1 MMIPFVKRLQQIQRH
16 REYDRRSRTGQS
28 LDAQRMKKFIRLIC
42 MLFFTACSMH
52 RQKLTWRVKDMA
64 LERTPAVDLQ
74 GLNEQ
79 IVLTANWRLS
89 TLFRSW

>member
-1 MMIPFVKRLQQIQRH
+1 
-16 REYDRRSRTGQS
+16 
-28 LDAQRMKKFIRLIC
+28 
-42 MLFFTACSMH
+42 MLLFAACSMH
-52 RQKLTWRVKDMA
+52 RQKLAWRVKDVE

>member
-1 MMIPFVKRLQQIQRH
+1 
-16 REYDRRSRTGQS
+16 
-28 LDAQRMKKFIRLIC
+28 
-42 MLFFTACSMH
+42 MH
-52 RQKLTWRVKDMA
+52 RQKLAWRVKDVA

>member
-1 MMIPFVKRLQQIQRH
+1 
-16 REYDRRSRTGQS
+16 
-28 LDAQRMKKFIRLIC
+28 MKKFICLIC
-42 MLFFTACSMH
+42 MLLFTACLMH
-52 RQKLTWRVKDMA
+52 RQKLTWRIKDMA

>member
-1 MMIPFVKRLQQIQRH
+1 
-16 REYDRRSRTGQS
+16 
-28 LDAQRMKKFIRLIC
+28 MKKFICLIC
-42 MLFFTACSMH
+42 MLLFTACSMH

>member
-1 MMIPFVKRLQQIQRH
+1 
-16 REYDRRSRTGQS
+16 
-28 LDAQRMKKFIRLIC
+28 MKKFIRLIC
-42 MLFFTACSMH
+42 MLLFTACSMH
-52 RQKLTWRVKDMA
+52 RQKLAWRVKDVA

-79 IVLTANWRLS
+79 IVLTANWLISARLS

>member
-1 MMIPFVKRLQQIQRH
+1 
-16 REYDRRSRTGQS
+16 
-28 LDAQRMKKFIRLIC
+28 MKKFIRLIC
-42 MLFFTACSMH
+42 MLLFTACSMH
-52 RQKLTWRVKDMA
+52 RQKLAWRVKDMA
-64 LERTPAVDLQ
+64 LERTAAVNLQ